1 MNKEEIKKAGGRK
14 RVTLDWSTLFYIP
27 LLVEVAYIKH
37 GLSVALLSLTQDVCV
52 EEPLCGEGGPVQHP
66 L

>member
-1 MNKEEIKKAGGRK
+1 MSSRSEVAHF
-14 RVTLDWSTLFYIP
+14 TLYCELSP
-27 LLVEVAYIKH
+27 AYIKH